1 MTTDTPRVDA
11 ICKTRNCGYWGI
23 PYEFAC
29 QLEREVGLLEHDI
42 AIQNKQLSDCWVK
55 IKSLEMELE
64 QAAYD
69 KADLVREIEKLQ
81 MYRKAAEKDAERYQK
96 LRRWHPRIEVRYWT
110 GEYWEPLIDDK
121 LDAVLDHSCDSGIM
135 PCRVRGL

>member
-1 MTTDTPRVDA
+1 MSDTPRIDA

-55 IKSLEMELE
+55 IKSLES
-64 QAAYD
+64 
-69 KADLVREIEKLQ
+69 
-81 MYRKAAEKDAERYQK
+81 
-96 LRRWHPRIEVRYWT
+96 EVRNLRAMRDVIY
-110 GEYWEPLIDDK
+110 GVKNE
-121 LDAVLDHSCDSGIM
+121 S
-135 PCRVRGL
+135 